1 MATEY
6 GIPAS
11 CAEGDSDSMAV
22 GLHID
27 TVENVRGVADKN
39 SFTIL
44 TGNLCCTPMT
54 NRLVQPPRKG
64 DRPVA
69 LTMNNID
76 PSPTAKDYS

>member
-27 TVENVRGVADKN
+27 TVENVRCVADKN
-39 SFTIL
+39 SITIL
-44 TGNLCCTPMT
+44 TGLS
-54 NRLVQPPRKG
+54 
-64 DRPVA
+64 VA
-69 LTMNNID
+69 VLQ
-76 PSPTAKDYS
+76 

>member
-1 MATEY
+1 MTTEN

-22 GLHID
+22 GLHIV
-27 TVENVRGVADKN
+27 TVGDGRRVADKN

-54 NRLVQPPRKG
+54 NRLVQPPRKS

-69 LTMNNID
+69 LAMNNID